1 MKLVRRDSF
10 PIKEIN
16 FGLLHSINLS
26 YQREREKKRL
36 LMINNTFIEIVTRLS
51 NRDEILKIIPN
62 YCYIEIQSHKS
73 ITLAPEFESI
83 ENAQINQV

>member
-1 MKLVRRDSF
+1 
-10 PIKEIN
+10 
-16 FGLLHSINLS
+16 
-26 YQREREKKRL
+26 
-36 LMINNTFIEIVTRLS
+36 MINNTFIEIVTRLS